1 MNHYGCAPTC
11 RFQTAGVVLDRLF
24 FFFFFPKV
32 RAGKGLI
39 IGAQTKTFSICLYS
53 SLSVYVWKRV

>member
-1 MNHYGCAPTC
+1 MDVRQH
-11 RFQTAGVVLDRLF
+11 AGFKLLESCSIGF

>member
-1 MNHYGCAPTC
+1 MDVHQY
-11 RFQTAGVVLDRLF
+11 AGFKLLESCSIG
-24 FFFFFPKV
+24 FFFPKV

>member
-1 MNHYGCAPTC
+1 MDVRQH
-11 RFQTAGVVLDRLF
+11 AGFKLLESCSIGFF